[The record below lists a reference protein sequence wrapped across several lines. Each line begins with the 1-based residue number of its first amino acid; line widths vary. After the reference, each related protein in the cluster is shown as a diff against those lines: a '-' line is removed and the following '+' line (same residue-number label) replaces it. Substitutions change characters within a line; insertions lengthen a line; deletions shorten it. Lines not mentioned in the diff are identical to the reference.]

1 MTTYVQEGDEKRQT
15 AAMTASNLRACYQH
29 VSPNTYVSRSQI
41 SRKKKVTA
49 AASTAAI

>member
-29 VSPNTYVSRSQI
+29 VSPNTYQI